1 MFDAIGAFLD
11 ATAFTALATP
21 ISNAE
26 LIGFATGAG
35 CVWLAARENALN
47 FPLAL
52 INAAMFG
59 LLFVD
64 KKLYG
69 DAVLQAMFFS
79 LNLHGAWRWWR
90 GDGEHH
96 PLQVSRLSPR
106 GWLVV
111 AAAAVAAVPALRF
124 ALVAAGGAAPFWDAV
139 ITALSVIAQ
148 VLLNRKTLEN
158 WVLWIAV
165 DLVSIPLYVSKG
177 LLLTAL
183 LYAVFLLM
191 CVGGWVSWRRSW
203 RAHGAQAGL
212 EVALTSS
219 SR

>member
-1 MFDAIGAFLD
+1 V
-11 ATAFTALATP
+11 P
-21 ISNAE
+21 
-26 LIGFATGAG
+26 
-35 CVWLAARENALN
+35 
-47 FPLAL
+47 
-52 INAAMFG
+52 
-59 LLFVD
+59 
-64 KKLYG
+64 
-69 DAVLQAMFFS
+69 VL
-79 LNLHGAWRWWR
+79 R
-90 GDGEHH
+90 
-96 PLQVSRLSPR
+96 V
-106 GWLVV
+106 
-111 AAAAVAAVPALRF
+111 

>member
-1 MFDAIGAFLD
+1 MLEAIGSFLD
-11 ATAFTALATP
+11 ATAFSALATP
-21 ISNAE
+21 VSNAE

-35 CVWLAARENALN
+35 CVWLAARQNVLN

-52 INAAMFG
+52 VNAAMFG

-69 DAVLQAMFFS
+69 DAALQAMFFS
-79 LNLHGAWRWWR
+79 LNLYGAWRWWR
-90 GDGEHH
+90 GDGDHH
-96 PLQVSRLSPR
+96 ELPVSRLSPR
-106 GWLVV
+106 GWIAI
-111 AAAAVAAVPALRF
+111 AAAAIVAVPLLRG

-158 WVLWIAV
+158 WALWIAV

-177 LLLTAL
+177 LLLTAV

-191 CVGGWVSWRRSW
+191 CVGGWRAWRRAW
-203 RAHGAQAGL
+203 REQGLQA
-212 EVALTSS
+212 A
-219 SR
+219 

>member
-11 ATAFTALATP
+11 ATAFTALATQ

-26 LIGFATGAG
+26 LVGFATGAG

-52 INAAMFG
+52 VNAAMFG

-69 DAVLQAMFFS
+69 DAALQAMFFS
-79 LNLHGAWRWWR
+79 LNLYGAWRWWR
-90 GDGEHH
+90 GDGDHH
-96 PLQVSRLSPR
+96 PLQVSRLSLR
-106 GWLVV
+106 GWLAVAVATVV
-111 AAAAVAAVPALRF
+111 AVPLLRA

-139 ITALSVIAQ
+139 ITSLSVIAQ

-158 WVLWIAV
+158 WALWIAV
-165 DLVSIPLYVSKG
+165 DLVSIPLYISKG

-183 LYAVFLLM
+183 LYGVFLLM
-191 CVGGWVSWRRSW
+191 CIGGWMSWRRSW
-203 RAHGAQAGL
+203 RAHGAQADL
-212 EVALTSS
+212 ASPLASS
-219 SR
+219 SG

>member
-1 MFDAIGAFLD
+1 MLDAIGSFLD

-21 ISNAE
+21 VSNAE
-26 LIGFATGAG
+26 LIGFGTGAG
-35 CVWLAARENALN
+35 CVWLAARQNALN

-52 INAAMFG
+52 VNAAMFG

-79 LNLHGAWRWWR
+79 LNLYGAWRWWH

-96 PLQVSRLSPR
+96 ELLVSRLSQR
-106 GWLVV
+106 GWIAVVV
-111 AAAAVAAVPALRF
+111 AAVVAVPLLRAALI
-124 ALVAAGGAAPFWDAV
+124 AVGGAAPFWDAV

-148 VLLNRKTLEN
+148 MLLNRKTLEN
-158 WVLWIAV
+158 WALWIAV

-191 CVGGWVSWRRSW
+191 CVGGWVSWQRSW
-203 RAHGAQAGL
+203 RAHARQAAISGTSTGAA
-212 EVALTSS
+212 A
-219 SR
+219 